1 MIRKQSKEGV
11 APGMTVTYEYYVPE
25 QSGQLIVNQT
35 VLGGYTN
42 LQQTLFRMQMLDF
55 WDL

>member
-11 APGMTVTYEYYVPE
+11 TPGKTVTYEYYVPE